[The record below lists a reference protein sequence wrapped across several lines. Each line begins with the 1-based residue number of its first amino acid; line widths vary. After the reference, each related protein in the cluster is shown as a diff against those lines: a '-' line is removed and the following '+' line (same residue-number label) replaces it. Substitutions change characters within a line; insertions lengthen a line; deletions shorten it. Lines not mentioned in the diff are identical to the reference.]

1 MSHLVSTS
9 LSLNRSN
16 MLSRTLIKFAVAYLL
31 VTILMG
37 NGMGIAEDFGLKH
50 VHVHF
55 GLLGWA
61 SPSISA

>member
-1 MSHLVSTS
+1 
-9 LSLNRSN
+9 